1 MKNIGKVV
9 GLYPTPVVIVGMY
22 VDNRVNWINI
32 AHIGIIGLDS
42 VMLSMVS
49 DHFSNKGIKQY
60 KACSINI
67 LSVDEIEAVDYV
79 GIVSG
84 EKVDKSQIFPHEIT
98 DELHV
103 PIIKS
108 ARVAM
113 ECELTDIYQTSNHD
127 NFILKVVNTFVDE
140 NVLNED
146 GKIDYLKVNPLM
158 FEMPNRKYLSLGEE
172 LGKCWNIGLKKE
184 E

>member
-32 AHIGIIGLDS
+32 AHIGIIALDS
-42 VMLSMVS
+42 VMLSIAS
-49 DHFSNKGIKQY
+49 NHFSNQGIKKY
-60 KACSINI
+60 KSCSINI
-67 LSVDEIEAVDYV
+67 LSASEIENVDYV

-84 EKVDKSQIFPHEIT
+84 EKIDKSQVFPHDIT
-98 DELHV
+98 EELHV
-103 PIIKS
+103 PIIKT
-108 ARVAM
+108 AKVAM
-113 ECELTDIYQTSNHD
+113 ECKLTDIYETPNHD
-127 NFILKVVNTFVDE
+127 NFILEVVNTFVDE
-140 NVLNED
+140 NVLNEK
-146 GKIDYLKVNPLM
+146 GKIDYLKVDPLM
-158 FEMPNRKYLSLGEE
+158 FEMPNRQYLSLGKV